1 MARYAYVDGRYVP
14 HCEGVVGIEDRGF
27 QFADGIYE
35 VASIIGGAVLLA
47 GLAGLIFNL
56 ATS

>member
-1 MARYAYVDGRYVP
+1 MS
-14 HCEGVVGIEDRGF
+14 EEFEQKNVGL
-27 QFADGIYE
+27 